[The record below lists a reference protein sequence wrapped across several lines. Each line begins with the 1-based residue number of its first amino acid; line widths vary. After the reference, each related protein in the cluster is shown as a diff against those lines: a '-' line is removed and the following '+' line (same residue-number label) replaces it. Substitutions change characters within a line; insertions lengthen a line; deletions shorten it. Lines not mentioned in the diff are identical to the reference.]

1 MEPDLA
7 GAHHQVAVEE
17 DGLDD
22 DVAGQDVGRH
32 HLGLGRGLDQALPGV
47 GGVGNH
53 ESKLKVPLLQ
63 TPAFEQHLRTKIRFV
78 SAQILDKPS
87 VQF

>member
-1 MEPDLA
+1 MEPNLA

-32 HLGLGRGLDQALPGV
+32 HLGLRRGLDQALPGV
-47 GGVGNH
+47 GGVGDH
-53 ESKLKVPLLQ
+53 KPELEIPLL
-63 TPAFEQHLRTKIRFV
+63 
-78 SAQILDKPS
+78 
-87 VQF
+87 

>member
-1 MEPDLA
+1 MEHTMVITRIMLTQTRRGSHVVEPDLA

-22 DVAGQDVGRH
+22 DVPRQDVGGH

-47 GGVGNH
+47 GGVGDH
-53 ESKLKVPLLQ
+53 KPELEVPLL
-63 TPAFEQHLRTKIRFV
+63 
-78 SAQILDKPS
+78 
-87 VQF
+87 